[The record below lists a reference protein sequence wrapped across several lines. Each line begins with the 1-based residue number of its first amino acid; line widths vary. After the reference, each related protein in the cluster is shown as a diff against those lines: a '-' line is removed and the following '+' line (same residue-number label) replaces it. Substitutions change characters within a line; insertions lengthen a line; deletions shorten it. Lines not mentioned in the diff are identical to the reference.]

1 MSTVRKLLT
10 GGTRTSVGE
19 ADQVIQKLLK
29 APSGLSE
36 IYNLFLDEDP
46 VVAMR
51 ASYVAMRVAEQKP
64 ESVEPFAKELLKNLE
79 LYTQQEVRWHIPQL
93 LVHLNLT
100 KTQKRRAYEVV
111 MNWAETD
118 KSKIVGYY
126 GFQAAADFAE
136 TDEDLLED
144 FIPRIRRANK
154 TGARSIQ
161 NRCKKIAK
169 QLDIAL

>member
-1 MSTVRKLLT
+1 MARFRNALS

-19 ADQVIQKLLK
+19 ADQVMNELLK
-29 APSGLSE
+29 APAGLTE
-36 IYNLFLDEDP
+36 IYGLFIDEDP

-51 ASYVAMRVAEQKP
+51 ASYVAMRVAEQRP
-64 ESVEPFAKELLKNLE
+64 GSVKPFAKDLLKNLE

-93 LVHLNLT
+93 LVHLDLT
-100 KTQKRRAYEVV
+100 KAQKRRAYDVI
-111 MNWAETD
+111 MDWAETD

-136 TDEDLLED
+136 TDAQLLED
-144 FIPRIRRANK
+144 FIPRIRKANK
-154 TGARSIQ
+154 TGAKSIQ

>member
-154 TGARSIQ
+154 TGAKSIQ

>member
-64 ESVEPFAKELLKNLE
+64 ESVEPFAKELLNN
-79 LYTQQEVRWHIPQL
+79 H
-93 LVHLNLT
+93 
-100 KTQKRRAYEVV
+100 
-111 MNWAETD
+111 
-118 KSKIVGYY
+118 
-126 GFQAAADFAE
+126 
-136 TDEDLLED
+136 
-144 FIPRIRRANK
+144 
-154 TGARSIQ
+154 
-161 NRCKKIAK
+161 
-169 QLDIAL
+169 